1 MGRFPGA
8 VVAFSMPE
16 AIAPQPADID
26 PASDPVAEPMI
37 DPNAESASDSAPSSD
52 HPDPL
57 PQIPGIEAAVEA
69 MLLSVDRPIPA
80 AKIAEPLAPL
90 LDAGVTAQLVE
101 AAIGRLNDH
110 YDQSRRS
117 FRIEPVS
124 GGFRLM
130 TRPEHAPIIAAMH
143 RARASTR
150 LSRASLETLAI
161 IAYRQPMTRAELEAI
176 RGVACGDVLRS
187 LLERKMIKI
196 TGRAEELG
204 RPMLYGTTGQFLDAF
219 GLANIKDL
227 PKPDELADRLEVQQ
241 EP

>member
-1 MGRFPGA
+1 MQNTPPAPGRFPRA
-8 VVAFSMPE
+8 VVASAMPE
-16 AIAPQPADID
+16 TIAPDRSEQL
-26 PASDPVAEPMI
+26 AETETQRDGP
-37 DPNAESASDSAPSSD
+37 AESQRV
-52 HPDPL
+52 DPG
-57 PQIPGIEAAVEA
+57 PEGEPIPGIDAAVEA

-80 AKIAEPLAPL
+80 AKIAEPLTPL
-90 LDAGVTAQLVE
+90 MDTGVSPNAVE
-101 AAIGRLNDH
+101 AAIARLNRH
-110 YDQSRRS
+110 YDGTDRA

-124 GGFRLM
+124 GGYRLM
-130 TRPEHAPIIAAMH
+130 TRPEHAPVIAAMH

-176 RGVACGDVLRS
+176 RGVACGEVLRS
-187 LLERKMIKI
+187 LLERRMIKI

-204 RPMLYGTTGQFLDAF
+204 RPMLYGTTAQFLDAF

-227 PKPDELADRLEVQQ
+227 PKPDDLADRLEQSQ